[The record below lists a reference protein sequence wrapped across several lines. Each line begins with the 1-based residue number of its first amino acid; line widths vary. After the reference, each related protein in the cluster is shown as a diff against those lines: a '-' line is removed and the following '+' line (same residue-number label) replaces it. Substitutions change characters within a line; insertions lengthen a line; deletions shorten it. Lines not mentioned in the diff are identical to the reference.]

1 MMVAA
6 KMKELGTRKSTIREI
21 FEYGRQRAKEVGEEN
36 VYDFSLGNP
45 SVPTPDFIRDA
56 AVDILTHSDPM
67 EVHGYTIAPGKPQVR
82 EILAQTIRPV
92 EKVEALNAFAGAAY
106 IADDYAGAKTLLMAA
121 LEVDPGCD
129 DTIRNM
135 ALLLHEMGEKGK
147 ALQIAA
153 KMRRADFMLLR
164 ALKS

>member
-1 MMVAA
+1 MITAASDAPVPPVAPA
-6 KMKELGTRKSTIREI
+6 VVVEKS
-21 FEYGRQRAKEVGEEN
+21 
-36 VYDFSLGNP
+36 
-45 SVPTPDFIRDA
+45 PTPSA
-56 AVDILTHSDPM
+56 ASTVA
-67 EVHGYTIAPGKPQVR
+67 VHATQQVR

-106 IADDYAGAKTLLMAA
+106 IADDYVGAKTFLMAA

-135 ALLLHEMGEKGK
+135 ALLLHEMGEKDK